1 MANTFKTQLY
11 SIQWSQGMVWQ
22 MLTMQVGMHGTE
34 QEGTVM
40 PSAPFHALNRK
51 RPYCTVNVMHS
62 SERATWEWVG
72 GDDGGNK

>member
-1 MANTFKTQLY
+1 
-11 SIQWSQGMVWQ
+11 